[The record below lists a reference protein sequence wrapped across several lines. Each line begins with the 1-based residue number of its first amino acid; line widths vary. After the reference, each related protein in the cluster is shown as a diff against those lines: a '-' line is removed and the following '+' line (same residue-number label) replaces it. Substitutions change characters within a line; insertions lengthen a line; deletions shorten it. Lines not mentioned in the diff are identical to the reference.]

1 MTRPFSVFVGLR
13 YTLTRKNNFFL
24 SFVSL
29 ISMLGVSLGVMILI
43 VALSVM
49 NGSISRLRSE
59 ALKSVPHVIVSGA
72 TVAEDWRQLATLATS
87 SEQILAAAP
96 FLQGEANI
104 LHQGQNQF
112 VSLRGVDAS
121 LEGEVVDNPSRR
133 YQELLGVLAET
144 ENGIIL
150 GTQLAGSLGIYSS
163 SSEISV
169 TTLNSLLARKL
180 SDIQGFRVVGFA
192 DFGFYGNADIALI
205 NLPQAELLFAQD
217 PGAEL
222 QLRLKVVDVFSAEES
237 AANALTQISDVD
249 IQPWNETQ
257 ASLFGAL
264 RMEKIITSFMLMMI
278 VLIGAV
284 NIVSTLV
291 MAVAD
296 KGADIAILRTMG
308 ASKSTVMKIFIV
320 QGLVAG
326 VVGTIVG
333 AVLGILLALSIS
345 DISLILER
353 LINSVFT
360 NANVYLISQLQTQ
373 INFGEILWVCL
384 AALVISFLATLYPAY
399 RASKIQPAEV
409 LRYE

>member
-59 ALKSVPHVIVSGA
+59 ALKSVPHVTVSGA
-72 TVAEDWRQLATLATS
+72 SLADNWRQQAAIAMS
-87 SEQILAAAP
+87 SEPILAAAP

-104 LHQGQNQF
+104 LYQGQNQF
-112 VSLRGVDAS
+112 VSLRGVDAL
-121 LEGEVVDNPSRR
+121 LEGDVIDNPSRR
-133 YQELLGVLAET
+133 YRELLSVLAET

-150 GTQLAGSLGIYSS
+150 GAQLAGSLGIVGSG
-163 SSEISV
+163 EVSV
-169 TTLNSLLARKL
+169 TALNSLLARNL

-192 DFGFYGNADIALI
+192 DFGFYRNSDIALI
-205 NLPQAELLFAQD
+205 NLAQAELLFAQD
-217 PGAEL
+217 AGANL
-222 QLRLKVVDVFSAEES
+222 QLRLKVADVFSAEED
-237 AANALTQISDVD
+237 AANALAQISDID

-257 ASLFGAL
+257 ASLFNAL
-264 RMEKIITSFMLMMI
+264 KMEKIITSFMLMMI
-278 VLIGAV
+278 VVIGAV

-326 VVGTIVG
+326 VFGTLIG
-333 AVLGILLALSIS
+333 AVLGVILAFSIS

-353 LINSVFT
+353 LINSIFT
-360 NANVYLISQLQTQ
+360 DANVYLISQLQTQ
-373 INFGEILWVCL
+373 VNFEEVALVCL
-384 AALVISFLATLYPAY
+384 AALLISFLATLYPAY